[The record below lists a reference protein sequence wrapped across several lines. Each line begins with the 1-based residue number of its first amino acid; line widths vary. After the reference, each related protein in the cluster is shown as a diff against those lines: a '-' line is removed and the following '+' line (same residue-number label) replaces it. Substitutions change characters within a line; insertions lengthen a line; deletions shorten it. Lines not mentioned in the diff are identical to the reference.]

1 MYEFINSKEEKN
13 IGIITLNRP
22 EVLNA
27 WHKSMRDEMV
37 IEEVNGGLKLNEE
50 GLYTRVIIG
59 F

>member
-37 IEEVNGGLKLNEE
+37 NEEVNEGLKLNEE
-50 GLYTRVIIG
+50 GLYKRVIIVL
-59 F
+59 